1 VSMQRILVVDDSP
14 TQAER
19 LRLLLTGEGY
29 DVDKAPT
36 GADGLRTATDSLPDL
51 IISDVTMPGMDGF
64 DFCRAIKTAP
74 QTRDVPFI
82 LLTSRYTPVDII
94 TGLECGADNFIP
106 KTYEDAYLLER
117 IRRVFEEL
125 EHRKDRHRLD
135 MEVVLTVGGR
145 KINVTADRQ
154 QIIELLFATFEEVSR
169 QHDELAQANRELR
182 GARIRADQASRAKTE
197 FIARISH
204 EIRTPLHAIM
214 GYTDLLDTAK
224 LDAEDHKYVETI
236 RSASNHLLDVI
247 NDLIDIGRIEEGQLD
262 LTLEAVRLEDL
273 FQEAAELLQ
282 PLAGTREVTVRLA
295 VAGCDL
301 YVLADRQRLKQ
312 VLINLVSNGVKY
324 NSEGGT
330 LILGCEP
337 GVSGQVRILV
347 TDTGPGI
354 APEHLDRLFTP
365 FDRGAATSSRVEGTG
380 LGLALCQR
388 LVTAMDGILGVESEV
403 GTGTTFWIQLDRAT
417 RPPGMGAAP
426 T

>member
-1 VSMQRILVVDDSP
+1 VSMQRILIVDDSP

-29 DVDKAPT
+29 DVDKAQSGT
-36 GADGLRTATDSLPDL
+36 DGLRAATASPPDL
-51 IISDVTMPGMDGF
+51 IVSDVTMPGMDGF

-74 QTRDVPFI
+74 RTRDVPFI

-106 KTYEDAYLLER
+106 KAYEDGYLLER

-182 GARIRADQASRAKTE
+182 AARVQADRASRAKTE

-214 GYTDLLDTAK
+214 GYADLLDPDE
-224 LDAEDHKYVETI
+224 LDPEYGTYVETI

-262 LTLEAVRLEDL
+262 LTLEPVRVEDL
-273 FQEAAELLQ
+273 FTEAAALLQ
-282 PLAGTREVTVRLA
+282 PLATSRAVTIRRRDC
-295 VAGCDL
+295 GR

-324 NSEGGT
+324 NREGGT
-330 LILGCEP
+330 LTLACSASP
-337 GVSGQVRILV
+337 TGQVRIQV
-347 TDTGPGI
+347 SDTGAGI
-354 APEHLDRLFTP
+354 APEHLRRLFTP
-365 FDRGAATSSRVEGTG
+365 YDRGAATSSLIEGTG
-380 LGLALCQR
+380 LGLALCKR
-388 LVTAMDGILGVESEV
+388 LVTAMDGLLGVDSEV
-403 GTGTTFWIQLDRAT
+403 GAGTTFWIDLDRA
-417 RPPGMGAAP
+417 P
-426 T
+426 TEAVGS

>member
-1 VSMQRILVVDDSP
+1 VSTQRILIVDDSP

-29 DVDKAPT
+29 DVDKAQSGT
-36 GADGLRTATDSLPDL
+36 DGLRAATASPPDL
-51 IISDVTMPGMDGF
+51 IVSDVTMPGMDGF
-64 DFCRAIKTAP
+64 DFCRAIKTAAV
-74 QTRDVPFI
+74 TRNVPFI
-82 LLTSRYTPVDII
+82 LLTSRYTPIDII

-106 KTYEDAYLLER
+106 KAYEDAYLLER

-182 GARIRADQASRAKTE
+182 AARVHAERTSRAKTE

-204 EIRTPLHAIM
+204 EIRTPLNAIM
-214 GYTDLLDTAK
+214 GYADLLDTGT
-224 LDAEDHKYVETI
+224 LDPESGKYVETI
-236 RSASNHLLDVI
+236 RSASNHLLAVI
-247 NDLIDIGRIEEGQLD
+247 NDLIDIGRIEEGQLG
-262 LTLEAVRLEDL
+262 LTIEPVRVADL
-273 FQEAAELLQ
+273 FTETVELLQ
-282 PLAGTREVTVRLA
+282 PLASGRGVLIRCDD
-295 VAGCDL
+295 AGCAP

-324 NSEGGT
+324 NRDGGT
-330 LILGCEP
+330 LTLRCAP
-337 GVSGQVRILV
+337 SPTGQVRIQV
-347 TDTGPGI
+347 TDTGAGI
-354 APEHLDRLFTP
+354 APEHLRGLFTP
-365 FDRGAATSSRVEGTG
+365 YDRGAATSSRIEGTG

-388 LVTAMDGILGVESEV
+388 LVTAMDGLLGVSSEV
-403 GTGTTFWIQLDRAT
+403 GTGTTFWIDLDR
-417 RPPGMGAAP
+417 PPAP
-426 T
+426 